1 MCSHLFV
8 LMVSHVKDSLAGRY
22 LSFGQL
28 VVLLEPWSTL
38 CLRRKLTS
46 PVPHESHTWYALS
59 SSQPRKGVTSTCS
72 AERDLKT
79 LNPFSRRCGRPPLR
93 PLHEKHRAP
102 TLIHK
107 SFRICTSHCTSS
119 HMHDVPMVGI
129 LKTVP
134 TSLAAGLW
142 LLSRDGS
149 GKPTSAH
156 QRCKLLVE
164 TNSHVPTQQHHIVKV
179 CC

>member
-1 MCSHLFV
+1 
-8 LMVSHVKDSLAGRY
+8 MVSHVKDSLAGRY